1 MEYFKQDGRPGC
13 AGFQDEA
20 YLFIPY
26 DENYYM
32 QMSKYIDEAWERIMK
47 KSGKDSF
54 KAEEYRE
61 AAIEV
66 LKNILTAMHEK
77 RYGDISKYVDEF
89 RYDNNEAVFEFVEER
104 ASDAVDEY
112 GVPCDFDPPYEYSQ
126 MNIYMSDDSSGFK
139 LDYDLTTDSGL
150 MGLSL
155 QLEFLY
161 TDKGLKSIFITV
173 DPQ

>member
-1 MEYFKQDGRPGC
+1 
-13 AGFQDEA
+13 
-20 YLFIPY
+20 
-26 DENYYM
+26 
-32 QMSKYIDEAWERIMK
+32 MK

-126 MNIYMSDDSSGFK
+126 LNIYMSDDGSGFK
-139 LDYDLTTDSGL
+139 LDYDLTTDSEL
-150 MGLSL
+150 MDLSL

-161 TDKGLKSIFITV
+161 ADKGLKSIFITV